1 MFRPAIP
8 ILVLQLN
15 NQGGKGKL
23 CSLPYALC
31 SMLFWP
37 VFSSFIDEFSY
48 LWSNQSWN
56 HMLLSQNLQ
65 FLRRKSGLSQQE
77 LADKLEI
84 PRTTWSGYELGK
96 VEPNIGMLQ
105 RISTYFDQSIDRLLN
120 HRVDFDDLEIA
131 RDQNLRV
138 LAITMDQDQRQN
150 IELVNSK
157 AAAGYVDSFQDP
169 EYISDLPKMFIPG
182 LPMGSYRAFEIT
194 GDSMLPTPPGSL
206 VVSQYVEKL
215 KDIKDDKTYI
225 IITQRDGIVYKR
237 VRNHA
242 DLSCITAIS
251 DNEIYPPYTINYS
264 DIQEIWRYHAHI
276 VFSDA
281 KQQKTDWLQETV
293 MDMQKKLNALNLK

>member
-1 MFRPAIP
+1 
-8 ILVLQLN
+8 
-15 NQGGKGKL
+15 
-23 CSLPYALC
+23 
-31 SMLFWP
+31 
-37 VFSSFIDEFSY
+37 
-48 LWSNQSWN
+48 
-56 HMLLSQNLQ
+56 MLLSQNLQ

-105 RISTYFDQSIDRLLN
+105 RISVYFDQAIDRLLN

-131 RDQNLRV
+131 RDKNLRV
-138 LAITMDQDQRQN
+138 LAITMDHDQRQN

-157 AAAGYVDSFQDP
+157 AAAGYTDNFQDP

-242 DLSCITAIS
+242 DLNCLTAIS

-281 KQQKTDWLQETV
+281 KQQKTDWLQESV
-293 MDMQKKLNALNLK
+293 MDMQRKLNALNLK